1 MATRH
6 DEGRS
11 RLWRGM
17 RSLIFG
23 EDSEQTLRDEIE
35 EAIDEAEDSRPVAGD
50 LSPTERQMLR
60 NLLHFGERTA
70 GDVCVTRG
78 EMICVPSTIPFDDLV
93 RAFAEAEHSRLP
105 VYGESLD
112 EIVGMIHIKDVFKTS
127 VETTQERSVLE
138 LLREPLFIP
147 ESMGVLDLLA
157 RMRSQR
163 IHLAIVVD
171 EFGGTE
177 GLVTI
182 EDVVE
187 EIVGEI
193 EDEHDIEEAGMLTLL
208 DDGVWEADARIELE
222 ELAKTVDARLVWE
235 EDEVDTLGGLVFLLA
250 GHIPAKG
257 ECVEHPSG
265 WKLEA
270 VDSDPR
276 KILRV
281 RLHAP
286 DVHAQGALVLREQVR
301 GVGHRLELERVAGGI
316 EQEHGGLLTGLA
328 FEADRGL
335 DHELDVRQPEP
346 FRQGL
351 PFVHRQH
358 QSEVRHRHVLTVDG
372 IARPARSSIGRKM
385 RDDLMSMQVEVDPA
399 V

>member
-6 DEGRS
+6 DEGGS

-17 RSLIFG
+17 RSLLFG

-35 EAIDEAEDSRPVAGD
+35 EAIDEAEDERPIAGD
-50 LSPTERQMLR
+50 LTPTERQMLR

-70 GDVCVTRG
+70 GDICVTRG
-78 EMICVPSTIPFDDLV
+78 EMIAVPSTLSFEDLV
-93 RAFAEAEHSRLP
+93 SAFADAEHSRLP
-105 VYGESLD
+105 VYGEGLD
-112 EIVGMIHIKDVFKTS
+112 EVIGMIHIKDVFKALVDPTRGR
-127 VETTQERSVLE
+127 TIQD
-138 LLREPLFIP
+138 LLRTPLFVP

-157 RMRSQR
+157 RMRTDR
-163 IHLAIVVD
+163 VHLAVVVD

-187 EIVGEI
+187 EIVGDI

-250 GHIPAKG
+250 GHIPARG

-286 DVHAQGALVLREQVR
+286 EMRER
-301 GVGHRLELERVAGGI
+301 
-316 EQEHGGLLTGLA
+316 
-328 FEADRGL
+328 
-335 DHELDVRQPEP
+335 
-346 FRQGL
+346 
-351 PFVHRQH
+351 
-358 QSEVRHRHVLTVDG
+358 
-372 IARPARSSIGRKM
+372 
-385 RDDLMSMQVEVDPA
+385 
-399 V
+399 

>member
-6 DEGRS
+6 DEGGS

-23 EDSEQTLRDEIE
+23 EGSEQTLRDEIE
-35 EAIDEAEDSRPVAGD
+35 EAIDEAEEGGASRTVAGD

-70 GDVCVTRG
+70 GDICVTRG
-78 EMICVPSTIPFDDLV
+78 DMIAVPSTIGFDDLV
-93 RAFAEAEHSRLP
+93 RAFADAEHSRLP

-112 EIVGMIHIKDVFKTS
+112 EVVGMIHIKDVFKVS
-127 VETTQERSVLE
+127 VDVDRDRSVRALM
-138 LLREPLFIP
+138 REPLFIP

-157 RMRSQR
+157 RMRAQR
-163 IHLAIVVD
+163 MHLAIVVD

-187 EIVGEI
+187 EIVGDI
-193 EDEHDIEEAGMLTLL
+193 EDEHDIEQAGMLTML
-208 DDGVWEADARIELE
+208 DDGVWEADARIELD
-222 ELAKTVDARLVWE
+222 ELAKAVDARLTWE

-250 GHIPAKG
+250 GRIPAKG

-265 WKLEA
+265 WTLEA

-286 DVHAQGALVLREQVR
+286 GQS
-301 GVGHRLELERVAGGI
+301 
-316 EQEHGGLLTGLA
+316 QE
-328 FEADRGL
+328 
-335 DHELDVRQPEP
+335 
-346 FRQGL
+346 
-351 PFVHRQH
+351 
-358 QSEVRHRHVLTVDG
+358 S
-372 IARPARSSIGRKM
+372 
-385 RDDLMSMQVEVDPA
+385 
-399 V
+399 

>member
-6 DEGRS
+6 DEGGS

-17 RSLIFG
+17 RHLIFG
-23 EDSEQTLRDEIE
+23 EESEPTLREEIE
-35 EAIDEAEDSRPVAGD
+35 DAIDEAEESRPVAGD

-60 NLLHFGERTA
+60 NLLHFGEQTA
-70 GDVCVTRG
+70 GEIAVTRG
-78 EMICVPSTIPFDDLV
+78 DIIAVPSYISFEDLV
-93 RAFAEAEHSRLP
+93 RAFADAGHSRLP

-112 EIVGMIHIKDVFKTS
+112 QVIGMVHIKDVFIANVDPT
-127 VETTQERSVLE
+127 RDRAMAALM
-138 LLREPLFIP
+138 REPLFVP
-147 ESMGVLDLLA
+147 ESMGVIELLA
-157 RMRSQR
+157 RMRAQR

-193 EDEHDIEEAGMLTLL
+193 EDEHDEAEAGMLTML
-208 DDGVWEADARIELE
+208 DDGLWEADARVELE
-222 ELAKTVDARLVWE
+222 ELAEAVDPRLSSD
-235 EDEVDTLGGLVFLLA
+235 EDEVDTLGGLIFLIA

-257 ECVEHPSG
+257 ECITHSSG

-276 KILRV
+276 RIIRV

-286 DVHAQGALVLREQVR
+286 EAPPQ
-301 GVGHRLELERVAGGI
+301 AG
-316 EQEHGGLLTGLA
+316 
-328 FEADRGL
+328 
-335 DHELDVRQPEP
+335 
-346 FRQGL
+346 
-351 PFVHRQH
+351 
-358 QSEVRHRHVLTVDG
+358 
-372 IARPARSSIGRKM
+372 
-385 RDDLMSMQVEVDPA
+385 
-399 V
+399 

>member
-1 MATRH
+1 MATRN
-6 DEGRS
+6 EEAGGS

-17 RSLIFG
+17 RHLIFG
-23 EDSEQTLRDEIE
+23 EDSEPTLRAEIE
-35 EAIDEAEDSRPVAGD
+35 DAIDEAEESGPVAGD

-60 NLLHFGERTA
+60 NLLHFGEQTA
-70 GDVCVTRG
+70 GDIAVTRG
-78 EMICVPSTIPFDDLV
+78 DIMAVPSDISFGDLIK
-93 RAFAEAEHSRLP
+93 AFADAGHSRLP

-112 EIVGMIHIKDVFKTS
+112 EVIGMVHIKDVFIANVDPSKDRALS
-127 VETTQERSVLE
+127 ALM
-138 LLREPLFIP
+138 REPLFVP
-147 ESMGVLDLLA
+147 ESMGVIELLA

-193 EDEHDIEEAGMLTLL
+193 EDEHDEAGAGMLTML
-208 DDGVWEADARIELE
+208 DEGLWEADARVELE
-222 ELAKTVDARLVWE
+222 ELAEAVDARLSSD

-276 KILRV
+276 KIIRV

-286 DVHAQGALVLREQVR
+286 ESQRP
-301 GVGHRLELERVAGGI
+301 
-316 EQEHGGLLTGLA
+316 
-328 FEADRGL
+328 EAD
-335 DHELDVRQPEP
+335 
-346 FRQGL
+346 
-351 PFVHRQH
+351 
-358 QSEVRHRHVLTVDG
+358 
-372 IARPARSSIGRKM
+372 
-385 RDDLMSMQVEVDPA
+385 
-399 V
+399 